1 MRIASIIWSLKA
13 VFNLNHNLAHF
24 HAERLTDFIERL
36 KGRLAH
42 AALNRAE
49 VSSADRGQTA
59 EYLLRHLVA
68 AAEIGDDLADNYG
81 I

>member
-1 MRIASIIWSLKA
+1 MRIASIIWLQEA
-13 VFNLNHNLAHF
+13 VFDLNDDFAHF
-24 HAERLTDFIERL
+24 HAERLTDFIERFE
-36 KGRLAH
+36 GRFAH

-49 VSSADRGQTA
+49 VCSADCRQTA